1 MRWAVLILLITF
13 NCLQMN
19 DIRTARNAESDS
31 LSRNSAAYELL
42 KASSAAAAKKDA
54 DGQH

>member
-1 MRWAVLILLITF
+1 
-13 NCLQMN
+13 MN
-19 DIRTARNAESDS
+19 DIRTARNAESD
-31 LSRNSAAYELL
+31 SRNSAAYELL